1 MRLGSYFPCLCFCC
15 TLRSVSPRGAFGLR
29 RISGPVEPDPGNSG
43 GGKVQKTSG
52 SPLHQEGNVMKNT
65 LLISTMLSATAA
77 FAETPVLTVYAP
89 DYFASEWG
97 PGPAI
102 EAEFEKTCGCDL
114 QFSAGDLLPRI
125 MLEGSSTDAD
135 IVIGLNTDVT
145 KKARE
150 TGLFAE
156 HGQNNADL
164 KLPIEW
170 TDGTFLPFD
179 WAYVSFVYNA
189 DKMSTMPSSFED
201 LVNLPADHKIVI
213 QDPRS
218 SISGLALVLW
228 VKAVYGDKAADY
240 WTRLSPNI
248 LTVTSGWSEAYG
260 LFTEGEADVVLS
272 FNTSPSYHIVA
283 EEDETKKA
291 AIFEEGHY
299 PYFELVAKVSSTDV
313 PDVADAFMNFVM
325 SSEFQSIIPFTNWS
339 YPAAQSS
346 DEWPEVF
353 ANLPAPAKTV
363 YFNELQAADLRNSAV
378 EEWRN
383 ALSK

>member
-1 MRLGSYFPCLCFCC
+1 MRLSSYFPCLCFRC
-15 TLRSVSPRGAFGLR
+15 TLRSASPRGAFGLR
-29 RISGPVEPDPGNSG
+29 RMCGPVEPDPGNSG

-125 MLEGSSTDAD
+125 MLEGGSTDAD

-156 HGQNNADL
+156 HGQNNAEL

-218 SISGLALVLW
+218 SILGCTRFMGEGGVWRQGRGLL
-228 VKAVYGDKAADY
+228 D
-240 WTRLSPNI
+240 RLSPNI

-363 YFNELQAADLRNSAV
+363 YFNEQQAADIRNSAV